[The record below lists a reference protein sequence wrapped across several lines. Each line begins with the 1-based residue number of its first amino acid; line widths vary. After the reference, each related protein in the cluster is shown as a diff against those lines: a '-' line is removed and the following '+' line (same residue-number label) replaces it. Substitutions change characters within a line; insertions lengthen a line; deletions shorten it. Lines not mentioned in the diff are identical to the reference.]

1 MSIRRSSLVT
11 LVVVGAAL
19 ALVAP
24 ALAQEAAPAQK
35 LPLKLSAFAV
45 SMQAG
50 MSGVLD
56 ITIDRWSTDAE
67 REMLIKTFVEG
78 GQDKLLDAL
87 QDIRPRVGYL
97 RTPNSLG
104 YDIKYARENILP
116 DGTRQIVIVN
126 DRRIGFAEARNQTRT
141 MDYPFTLIEIRIPK
155 GKDEGEGKWLVST
168 KLSVAN
174 KRLEIENYG
183 QEPVRLTTVKELK

>member
-1 MSIRRSSLVT
+1 MSTRHSIVMA
-11 LVVVGAAL
+11 VVVAGTSL

-24 ALAQEAAPAQK
+24 VLAQEAAPAQK
-35 LPLKLSAFAV
+35 LPLKLTAFAV

-50 MSGVLD
+50 ISGVLD

-78 GQDKLLDAL
+78 GQDKLLNAL
-87 QDIRPRVGYL
+87 QDIRPRTGYL

-141 MDYPFTLIEIRIPK
+141 MDYPFTLIELRFPK
-155 GKDEGEGKWLVST
+155 GKNEGEGKWLVST
-168 KLSVAN
+168 KLSIEN

>member
-1 MSIRRSSLVT
+1 
-11 LVVVGAAL
+11 
-19 ALVAP
+19 
-24 ALAQEAAPAQK
+24 
-35 LPLKLSAFAV
+35 
-45 SMQAG
+45 
-50 MSGVLD
+50 
-56 ITIDRWSTDAE
+56 
-67 REMLIKTFVEG
+67 VEG

-87 QDIRPRVGYL
+87 QDIRPRTGYL

-141 MDYPFTLIEIRIPK
+141 MDYPFTLIEIRFPK
-155 GKDEGEGKWLVST
+155 GKNEGEGKWLVST
-168 KLSVAN
+168 KLSIAN

>member
-50 MSGVLD
+50 ISGVLD
-56 ITIDRWSTDAE
+56 INIDRWSTDAE

-78 GQDKLLDAL
+78 GQDKLLNAL

-116 DGTRQIVIVN
+116 DGTRQIVVIN

-141 MDYPFTLIEIRIPK
+141 MDYPFTLIELRIPK

-168 KLSVAN
+168 KLSIAN